1 MKYTVHVYVVAYIP
15 YINVEATSMLE
26 AKELVES
33 LIETDGVDMGN
44 AVFADEVQDY
54 LVDSMDESGRII
66 DTTEFEGQ

>member
-1 MKYTVHVYVVAYIP
+1 
-15 YINVEATSMLE
+15 MLE